1 MAAEPS
7 LSDLVIRVG
16 NRTVSPSQE
25 DSAKIKAALGDVV
38 EVLESL
44 LKLSSDERTAEALK
58 NEGNGEERGRT
69 TVNVERIVQT
79 TQEALVALG
88 GQELVVEKLRTIKS
102 DLQEQSS
109 SMQQSFEQRA
119 KDFTPRPVDEAAG
132 HVLTG
137 GMLAGILDAVSAFD
151 QILTLLQAL
160 GRSSGASKQTFFAC

>member
-1 MAAEPS
+1 MAAKPS
-7 LSDLVIRVG
+7 LSDLVVRVG
-16 NRTVSPSQE
+16 DRTVSPSQE

-38 EVLESL
+38 EILESL

-58 NEGNGEERGRT
+58 DEGNGEERGRT

-109 SMQQSFEQRA
+109 SMQQSFERRA
-119 KDFTPRPVDEAAG
+119 KDFMPRPVDQAAG

-137 GMLAGILDAVSAFD
+137 GILAGLLDAVSAFVE
-151 QILTLLQAL
+151 LLGL
-160 GRSSGASKQTFFAC
+160 LEGHTNT

>member
-1 MAAEPS
+1 MAAEHP
-7 LSDLVIRVG
+7 LSDLVVRVG

-25 DSAKIKAALGDVV
+25 NSAKIKAALGDVV

-58 NEGNGEERGRT
+58 DEGNGEERGRT

-109 SMQQSFEQRA
+109 LMQQSFERRA
-119 KDFTPRPVDEAAG
+119 EDFTPRPVDQAAG

-160 GRSSGASKQTFFAC
+160 GRSSEVSKQTFFAC